1 MILAF
6 LMFKLNLISNT
17 TVKNIVLHYQN
28 SKDNKVMLDKT
39 NVILQKIVSIVS
51 SMQVEDLFGMDVDEY
66 GEYYHSSFMLEIKK
80 ELGD

>member
-17 TVKNIVLHYQN
+17 TVTNIVLHYQN

-80 ELGD
+80 ELSD

>member
-6 LMFKLNLISNT
+6 LMFKLNLVSNT
-17 TVKNIVLHYQN
+17 TVRNIVLHYQN